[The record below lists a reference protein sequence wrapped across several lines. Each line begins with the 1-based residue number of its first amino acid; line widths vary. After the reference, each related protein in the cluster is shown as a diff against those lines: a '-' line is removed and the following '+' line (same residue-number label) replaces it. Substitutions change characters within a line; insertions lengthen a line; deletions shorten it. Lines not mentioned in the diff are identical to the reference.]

1 MRSENIAILML
12 FILIVILVFQLCVKR
27 LPHERFKVNK
37 NSADPYRVLTPET
50 IEDIQNILTDNPGQ
64 TIRVCGGN
72 STFNDISLTDDI
84 IIRTER
90 LNKITHIDK
99 IKKQITVEAG
109 ALLKDVCDHLTEKQ
123 LALACLPEDLTQTVG
138 SACAT
143 AAHGSNID
151 VGTFSDQIVDL
162 TVILGNGN
170 IRRVEFDDPEFP
182 AYAVSIG
189 CLGIIYSIT
198 LSCIDDYLVVTHR
211 KIGHW
216 NTFKNKIIDFLEQD
230 PLTQLKINPNTLQ
243 TTVILCKKASPSNII
258 DDPEITKAT
267 PYHKAIFRTTPPTG
281 DYTKSEMAI
290 PYERV
295 TQAIDDVLK
304 LYNSHKQISSFNCDR
319 ELLIRFTGPDYNAW
333 FSPSSGR
340 TSAWIQFSNS
350 DNDNNKKFFQDYE
363 DLLLY
368 KYSGRPNW
376 STSNFLNQYK
386 IRLLYGISLDY
397 VKRVRDRF
405 DPQKVFSNEFIAKIF
420 D

>member
-12 FILIVILVFQLCVKR
+12 FILIVILVSQLCLKGSSFENFRVKT
-27 LPHERFKVNK
+27 E
-37 NSADPYRVLTPET
+37 SANPYRIYHPET
-50 IEDIQNILTDNPGQ
+50 MENIQNILTDNPGQ
-64 TIRVCGGN
+64 TIRTSGGGI
-72 STFNDISLTDDI
+72 TFNDISLTNDI

-90 LNKITHIDK
+90 LNKIIYLDK

-109 ALLKDVCDHLTEKQ
+109 TVLKDLCDHLTENQ
-123 LALACLPEDLTQTVG
+123 LALACLPEELSQTVG

-151 VGTFSDQIVDL
+151 IGTFSDQIVDL

-189 CLGIIYSIT
+189 CLGIIYSVT
-198 LSCIDDYLVVTHR
+198 LSCVDNYLVMT
-211 KIGHW
+211 KMETGHW
-216 NTFKNKIIDFLEQD
+216 STIKSKIIDLLEQY
-230 PLTQLKINPNTLQ
+230 PLTQIKVNPNTLH
-243 TTVILCKKASPSNII
+243 TTVILCRKAPTSNII
-258 DDPEITKAT
+258 DDPKITNAQPYNTAT
-267 PYHKAIFRTTPPTG
+267 FHTTPLG

-295 TQAIDDVLK
+295 TQALDDILK
-304 LYNSHKQISSFNCDR
+304 LYHSHKQISSFNYGQ

-350 DNDNNKKFFQDYE
+350 ADDNNNKKFFQDYE

-376 STSNFLNQYK
+376 TTSNFINRYK
-386 IRLLYGISLDY
+386 VRLLYGIPLDY

-405 DPQKVFSNEFIAKIF
+405 DPQKVFSNEFIARIF